1 MDKKIEYFLEEENE
15 GDSINNNQSVS
26 SFNDSISEENDN
38 NIIKKDNEDIIIKR
52 VTGFQNS
59 SLTLEVENEQNNK
72 LEEFNNNDEI
82 KEIDILDKSYE
93 IPLNMFRYPNNSKE
107 IIFEDDEKN
116 SKIILL
122 NSKKFCIRKSP
133 IIETFLVNLFIF
145 SEFVD
150 PFSIEKN
157 NQINVIFVKK
167 NNKENKYIIDLNTIL
182 HKLKLNDENNND
194 FVEFFKGI
202 NLFFENESFQNM
214 KSTNL
219 KFKVKIYF
227 IILTSSITT
236 IFSIIQLF
244 ILSLSK
250 LYYFILISLI
260 ILCILLLFC
269 YFEQYKHMN
278 LYLLY
283 NELDYYLKSYNS
295 ISSYVEDYN
304 TKIFSHIN
312 IRATVP
318 VSFNYIMFNKEP
330 EKVIEI
336 KHFDMINFKRY
347 FYPNVKEIRNNEI
360 LIKQFNELRANT
372 TISGG
377 INSFID

>member
-167 NNKENKYIIDLNTIL
+167 NNKENKYIIDLNTLL

-336 KHFDMINFKRY
+336 KHFDMIYYKRY
-347 FYPNVKEIRNNEI
+347 FYPNVKEIKNNENF
-360 LIKQFNELRANT
+360 IKQFIELRGNT
-372 TISGG
+372 TISEG
-377 INSFID
+377 INSYVE

>member
-82 KEIDILDKSYE
+82 NEIDILDKSYE

-116 SKIILL
+116 SEIILL

-219 KFKVKIYF
+219 KFKLKIYF

-244 ILSLSK
+244 ILSLSI

-269 YFEQYKHMN
+269 YFEQYKHMD

-336 KHFDMINFKRY
+336 KHFDMIYIKRY
-347 FYPNVKEIRNNEI
+347 FYPNVKEIKNNET
-360 LIKQFNELRANT
+360 LIKQFIELRGNT
-372 TISGG
+372 TISEG
-377 INSFID
+377 INSYVE

>member
-150 PFSIEKN
+150 PFSMEKN

-304 TKIFSHIN
+304 TKVFSHIN

-336 KHFDMINFKRY
+336 KHFDMIYYKRY
-347 FYPNVKEIRNNEI
+347 FYPNVKEIKNNENF
-360 LIKQFNELRANT
+360 IKQFIELRGNT
-372 TISGG
+372 TISEG
-377 INSFID
+377 INSYVE

>member
-1 MDKKIEYFLEEENE
+1 MEKGNESFLDQN
-15 GDSINNNQSVS
+15 DDNSVHHNQTIS
-26 SFNDSISEENDN
+26 SFNDSISEENEDN
-38 NIIKKDNEDIIIKR
+38 KIKKDNDVIIKR
-52 VTGFQNS
+52 ITGFQNS
-59 SLTLEVENEQNNK
+59 SLNFEVENEHINN
-72 LEEFNNNDEI
+72 LEELNYNDEI

-93 IPLNMFRYPNNSKE
+93 IPLNMFRYPNSKE

-116 SKIILL
+116 TQVIILK
-122 NSKKFCIRKSP
+122 SKKFCIRKSP

-150 PFSIEKN
+150 PFSLEKN
-157 NQINVIFVKK
+157 NQIKVIIVKK
-167 NNKENKYIIDLNTIL
+167 NNKENKYIIDLKTIL
-182 HKLKLNDENNND
+182 HKLKLNEENNND
-194 FVEFFKGI
+194 FIQFFNGI
-202 NLFFENESFQNM
+202 NQFFESENFQNM
-214 KSTNL
+214 KSTNF
-219 KFKVKIYF
+219 KFKLKIYSIIF
-227 IILTSSITT
+227 ISIITS
-236 IFSIIQLF
+236 IFSLIPIF
-244 ILSLSK
+244 ILSIPK
-250 LYYFILISLI
+250 LYFFILISLI
-260 ILCILLLFC
+260 ILCILLLIC
-269 YFEQYKHMN
+269 YFEQYKHMD

-283 NELDYYLKSYNS
+283 NELDYFLKSYNS
-295 ISSYVEDYN
+295 VSSYVEDYN
-304 TKIFSHIN
+304 NNIFSHIN

>member
-1 MDKKIEYFLEEENE
+1 MEKGNESFLDQN
-15 GDSINNNQSVS
+15 DDNSVHHNQTIS
-26 SFNDSISEENDN
+26 SFNDSISEENEDN
-38 NIIKKDNEDIIIKR
+38 KIKKDNDVIIKR
-52 VTGFQNS
+52 ITGFQNS
-59 SLTLEVENEQNNK
+59 SLNFEVENEHINN
-72 LEEFNNNDEI
+72 LEELNYNDEI

-93 IPLNMFRYPNNSKE
+93 IPLNMFRYPNSKE

-116 SKIILL
+116 SQVIILK
-122 NSKKFCIRKSP
+122 SKKFCIRKSP

-150 PFSIEKN
+150 PFSLEKN
-157 NQINVIFVKK
+157 NQIKVIIVKK
-167 NNKENKYIIDLNTIL
+167 NNKENKYIIDLKTIL
-182 HKLKLNDENNND
+182 HKLKLNEENNND
-194 FVEFFKGI
+194 FIQFFNGI
-202 NLFFENESFQNM
+202 NQFFESENFQNM
-214 KSTNL
+214 KSTNF
-219 KFKVKIYF
+219 KFKLKIYSIIF
-227 IILTSSITT
+227 ISIITS
-236 IFSIIQLF
+236 IFSLIPIF
-244 ILSLSK
+244 ILSIPK
-250 LYYFILISLI
+250 LYFFILISLI
-260 ILCILLLFC
+260 ILCILLLIC
-269 YFEQYKHMN
+269 YFEQYKHMD

-283 NELDYYLKSYNS
+283 NELDYFLKSYNS
-295 ISSYVEDYN
+295 VSSYVEDYN
-304 TKIFSHIN
+304 NNIFSHIN

-330 EKVIEI
+330 EKVLEI

>member
-336 KHFDMINFKRY
+336 KHFDMIYYKRY
-347 FYPNVKEIRNNEI
+347 FYPNVKEIKNNENF
-360 LIKQFNELRANT
+360 IKQFIELRGNT
-372 TISGG
+372 TISEG
-377 INSFID
+377 INSYVE

>member
-150 PFSIEKN
+150 PFSMEKN

-336 KHFDMINFKRY
+336 KHFDMIYYKRY
-347 FYPNVKEIRNNEI
+347 FYPNVKEIKNNENF
-360 LIKQFNELRANT
+360 IKQFIELRGNT
-372 TISGG
+372 TISEG
-377 INSFID
+377 INSYVE

>member
-59 SLTLEVENEQNNK
+59 SLTLEVEKEQNNK

-336 KHFDMINFKRY
+336 KHFDMIYYKRY
-347 FYPNVKEIRNNEI
+347 FYPNVKEIKNNENF
-360 LIKQFNELRANT
+360 IKQFIELRGNT
-372 TISGG
+372 TISEG
-377 INSFID
+377 INSYVE

>member
-304 TKIFSHIN
+304 TKVFSHIN

-336 KHFDMINFKRY
+336 KHFDMIYYKRY
-347 FYPNVKEIRNNEI
+347 FYPNVKEIKNNENF
-360 LIKQFNELRANT
+360 IKQFIELRGNT
-372 TISGG
+372 TISEG
-377 INSFID
+377 INSYVE

>member
-1 MDKKIEYFLEEENE
+1 
-15 GDSINNNQSVS
+15 
-26 SFNDSISEENDN
+26 
-38 NIIKKDNEDIIIKR
+38 
-52 VTGFQNS
+52 
-59 SLTLEVENEQNNK
+59 
-72 LEEFNNNDEI
+72 
-82 KEIDILDKSYE
+82 
-93 IPLNMFRYPNNSKE
+93 
-107 IIFEDDEKN
+107 
-116 SKIILL
+116 
-122 NSKKFCIRKSP
+122 
-133 IIETFLVNLFIF
+133 
-145 SEFVD
+145 
-150 PFSIEKN
+150 
-157 NQINVIFVKK
+157 
-167 NNKENKYIIDLNTIL
+167 
-182 HKLKLNDENNND
+182 
-194 FVEFFKGI
+194 
-202 NLFFENESFQNM
+202 
-214 KSTNL
+214 
-219 KFKVKIYF
+219 
-227 IILTSSITT
+227 
-236 IFSIIQLF
+236 
-244 ILSLSK
+244 
-250 LYYFILISLI
+250 
-260 ILCILLLFC
+260 
-269 YFEQYKHMN
+269 MN

>member
-318 VSFNYIMFNKEP
+318 VSFNYIMFNKDP

-336 KHFDMINFKRY
+336 KHFDMIYYKRY
-347 FYPNVKEIRNNEI
+347 FYPNVKEIKNNENF
-360 LIKQFNELRANT
+360 IKQFIELRGNT
-372 TISGG
+372 TISEG
-377 INSFID
+377 INSYVE

>member
-1 MDKKIEYFLEEENE
+1 MEKGNESFLDQN
-15 GDSINNNQSVS
+15 DDNSVHHNQTIS
-26 SFNDSISEENDN
+26 SFNDSISEENEDN
-38 NIIKKDNEDIIIKR
+38 KIKKDNDVIIKR
-52 VTGFQNS
+52 ITGFQNS
-59 SLTLEVENEQNNK
+59 SLNFEVENEHINN
-72 LEEFNNNDEI
+72 LEELNYNDEI

-93 IPLNMFRYPNNSKE
+93 IPLNMFRYPNSKE

-116 SKIILL
+116 SQVIILK
-122 NSKKFCIRKSP
+122 SKKFCIRKSP

-150 PFSIEKN
+150 PFSLEKN
-157 NQINVIFVKK
+157 NQIKVIIVKK
-167 NNKENKYIIDLNTIL
+167 NNKENKYIIDLKTIL
-182 HKLKLNDENNND
+182 HKLKLNEENNND
-194 FVEFFKGI
+194 FIQFFNGI
-202 NLFFENESFQNM
+202 NQFFESENFQNM
-214 KSTNL
+214 KSTNF
-219 KFKVKIYF
+219 KFKLKIYSIIF
-227 IILTSSITT
+227 ISIITS
-236 IFSIIQLF
+236 IFSLIPIF
-244 ILSLSK
+244 ILSIPK
-250 LYYFILISLI
+250 LYFFILISLI
-260 ILCILLLFC
+260 ILCILLLIC
-269 YFEQYKHMN
+269 YFEQYKHMD

-283 NELDYYLKSYNS
+283 NELDYFLKSYNS
-295 ISSYVEDYN
+295 VSSYVEDYN
-304 TKIFSHIN
+304 NNIFSHIN

-347 FYPNVKEIRNNEI
+347 FYPNVKEISNNEI

>member
-304 TKIFSHIN
+304 YKIFSHIN

-336 KHFDMINFKRY
+336 KHFDMIYYKRY
-347 FYPNVKEIRNNEI
+347 FYPNVKEIKNNENF
-360 LIKQFNELRANT
+360 IKQFIELRGNT
-372 TISGG
+372 TISEG
-377 INSFID
+377 INSYVE

>member
-59 SLTLEVENEQNNK
+59 SLTLEVENEKNNK

-336 KHFDMINFKRY
+336 KHFDMIYYKRY
-347 FYPNVKEIRNNEI
+347 FYPNVKEIKNNENF
-360 LIKQFNELRANT
+360 IKQFIELRGNT
-372 TISGG
+372 TISEG
-377 INSFID
+377 INSYVE

>member
-1 MDKKIEYFLEEENE
+1 MEKGNESFLDQN
-15 GDSINNNQSVS
+15 DDNSVHHNQTIS
-26 SFNDSISEENDN
+26 SFNDSISEENEDN
-38 NIIKKDNEDIIIKR
+38 KIKKDNDVIIKR
-52 VTGFQNS
+52 ITGFQNS
-59 SLTLEVENEQNNK
+59 SLNFEVENEHINN
-72 LEEFNNNDEI
+72 LEELNYNDEI

-93 IPLNMFRYPNNSKE
+93 IPLNMFRYPNSKE

-116 SKIILL
+116 SQVIILK
-122 NSKKFCIRKSP
+122 SKKFCIRKSP

-150 PFSIEKN
+150 PFSLEKN
-157 NQINVIFVKK
+157 NQIKVIIVKK
-167 NNKENKYIIDLNTIL
+167 NNKENKYIIDLKTIL
-182 HKLKLNDENNND
+182 HKLKLNEENNND
-194 FVEFFKGI
+194 FIQFFNGI
-202 NLFFENESFQNM
+202 NQFFESENFQNM
-214 KSTNL
+214 KSTNF
-219 KFKVKIYF
+219 KFKLKIYSIIF
-227 IILTSSITT
+227 ISIITS
-236 IFSIIQLF
+236 IFSLIPIF
-244 ILSLSK
+244 ILSIPK
-250 LYYFILISLI
+250 LYFFILISLI
-260 ILCILLLFC
+260 ILCILLLIC
-269 YFEQYKHMN
+269 YFEQYKHMD

-283 NELDYYLKSYNS
+283 NELDYFLKSYNS
-295 ISSYVEDYN
+295 VSSYVEDYN
-304 TKIFSHIN
+304 NNIFSHIN